1 MFLTTG
7 NKSTCNCV
15 EVIKTGK
22 LWNLYFS
29 TKKSLPCGAFDY
41 NSSIVRVKRGILT
54 LYLSSLNM
62 LITREYS
69 CGLRVIYY
77 VDQPHPICS
86 WVTLPLLHVKGTGK
100 IQRRHF
106 KWMNDNLQLIII
118 IIVII
123 IRCVQNETSS
133 LQMAN
138 DVYGVL

>member
-15 EVIKTGK
+15 DVIKTGK

-41 NSSIVRVKRGILT
+41 TSSIVRVKRGILT

-100 IQRRHF
+100 I
-106 KWMNDNLQLIII
+106 
-118 IIVII
+118 
-123 IRCVQNETSS
+123 
-133 LQMAN
+133 
-138 DVYGVL
+138 